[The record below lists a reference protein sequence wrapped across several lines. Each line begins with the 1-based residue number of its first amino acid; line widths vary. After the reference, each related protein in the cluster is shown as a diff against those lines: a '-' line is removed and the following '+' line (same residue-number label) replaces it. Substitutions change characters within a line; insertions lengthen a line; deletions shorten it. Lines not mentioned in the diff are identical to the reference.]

1 MRKGQDNENL
11 IEIDIKKIIPTPM
24 EYALIVG
31 NETKMFVISVG
42 LDVGAAISMFI
53 NDIKKPRPL
62 THDLIGNIF
71 LGLGIKVDKV
81 VINDLKENTFYARL
95 FLLEENELGKK
106 IIEIDA
112 RPSDCIAI
120 AKQQGCSLF
129 VTREVFDA
137 VEDASNLFR
146 QEEGPEE

>member
-1 MRKGQDNENL
+1 MSAAHNNNL
-11 IEIDIKKIIPTPM
+11 IEIDVKKIIPTPL

-31 NETKMFVISVG
+31 NDSKVFVISVG

-53 NDIKKPRPL
+53 NKVQKPRPL

-71 LGLGIKVDKV
+71 MGLGVSVEKVI
-81 VINDLKENTFYARL
+81 INDLKDNTFYARL
-95 FLLEENELGKK
+95 MLREENELGKK

-120 AKQQGCSLF
+120 AKQQGSKIF
-129 VTREVFDA
+129 VTKAVFDA
-137 VEDASNLFR
+137 VEDASKLFR
-146 QEEGPEE
+146 PEEEE

>member
-1 MRKGQDNENL
+1 MGGANNNL
-11 IEIDIKKIIPTPM
+11 IEVDVKKIIPTPL

-31 NETKMFVISVG
+31 NDTKVFVISVG

-53 NDIKKPRPL
+53 NKVQKPRPL

-71 LGLGIKVDKV
+71 LGLGVVVEKVI
-81 VINDLKENTFYARL
+81 INDLKDNTFYARL
-95 FLLEENELGKK
+95 LLKEENELGKK

-120 AKQQGCSLF
+120 AKQQGAKIY
-129 VTREVFDA
+129 VTKSVFDA
-137 VEDASNLFR
+137 VEDATKLFR
-146 QEEGPEE
+146 PEEEE